1 MTAPAGV
8 RAGAPATI
16 AVPDARLA
24 LPAVGCWGAAAL
36 LAVQSSDRAA
46 GVALAA
52 ALSTVAAAGIRRLV
66 VASLLLGVAIGAA
79 ATALHLH
86 ALHSSV
92 VATFAGHGATV
103 PVEMTLVRD
112 PVELTSAHG
121 FRFVLAQAT
130 VTRVD
135 GRPDRAP
142 VTVLAHGPGWLGLLP
157 GQRLRLRARIK
168 APRHGDPVAATVVV
182 DGTPDLF
189 GRPPLWQRA
198 AGRVRAALRTAAS
211 PLPADERGLVPGL
224 VIGDTAA
231 MPADLVDAFRN
242 SGLTHLILSIR
253 HGKSGRHLR
262 AHLVGR
268 ARRGARRAAPARGL
282 REGRA

>member
-1 MTAPAGV
+1 M
-8 RAGAPATI
+8 
-16 AVPDARLA
+16 
-24 LPAVGCWGAAAL
+24 
-36 LAVQSSDRAA
+36 
-46 GVALAA
+46 
-52 ALSTVAAAGIRRLV
+52 

-86 ALHSSV
+86 ALRSSV
-92 VATFAGHGATV
+92 VSTFAGRGAAV

-112 PVELTSAHG
+112 PVALTSAHG

-130 VTRVD
+130 VTRVA

-142 VTVLAHGPGWLGLLP
+142 VTILAHGSGWLGLLP
-157 GQRLRLRARIK
+157 GQRLRVRARIG
-168 APRHGDPVAATVVV
+168 APRPGDPVAATVV
-182 DGTPDLF
+182 TETAPELI
-189 GRPPLWQRA
+189 GRPRVWQRA
-198 AGRVRAALRTAAS
+198 AGRVRAALRTATT

-231 MPADLVDAFRN
+231 MPGDLVDAFRK

-253 HGKSGRHLR
+253 HGKSSRHLH
-262 AHLVGR
+262 AHLVRR
-268 ARRGARRAAPARGL
+268 ARRGPRCSAPARGL